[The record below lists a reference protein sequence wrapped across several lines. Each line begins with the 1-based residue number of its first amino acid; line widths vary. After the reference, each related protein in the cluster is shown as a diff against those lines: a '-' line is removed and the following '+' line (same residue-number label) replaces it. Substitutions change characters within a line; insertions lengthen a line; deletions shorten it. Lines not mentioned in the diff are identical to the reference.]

1 MQNLD
6 YIKSEMLTHIAINT
20 HANPKR
26 VLVINGG
33 KRIGRELDKYNIIE
47 EVVYIDGDDTVEK
60 LGQLGA
66 KKFDVAIVSTP
77 DFTNSREF
85 WIELTKLLDTK
96 GVATIEMS
104 NIISKVDSAKAEL
117 KLAGTIYPIVMPYRY
132 DKASDGEIVTSEYLM
147 LASRFYH
154 PTADINLQRADLT
167 DGFAYYNSDIAI
179 SCFSVPS
186 FVYRDYMG
194 IIKR

>member
-6 YIKSEMLTHIAINT
+6 FIKSEMLTHVPICT
-20 HANPKR
+20 HKEPKR

-33 KRIGRELDKYNIIE
+33 KRIGRELDKYDFLE
-47 EVVYIDGDDTVEK
+47 EVVYVDEQNAIDSFK
-60 LGQLGA
+60 KLGA
-66 KKFDVAIVSTP
+66 KKFDVAIVYGN
-77 DFTNSREF
+77 DCTNNREF
-85 WIELTKLLDTK
+85 WIELTKLLDSK
-96 GVATIEMS
+96 GIVAISMS
-104 NIISKVDSAKAEL
+104 NIFTQKEQAKSEL
-117 KLAGTIYPIVMPYRY
+117 KIAGSIYPIVMPYRY
-132 DKASDGEIVTSEYLM
+132 DSALDSGKIVSEYLM

-179 SCFSVPS
+179 ACFSVPS
-186 FVYRDYMG
+186 LIYKEYLG